1 MDTAQGLSL
10 LPPSLS
16 LLNQI
21 PSGDLK
27 ERRKERQ
34 KQDTQTSSYTV
45 VMGIKAIMNVDYTLK
60 KLQVAID
67 VGLLTMS

>member
-45 VMGIKAIMNVDYTLK
+45 VMGIKAIMNVDYTF
-60 KLQVAID
+60 A
-67 VGLLTMS
+67 GSN